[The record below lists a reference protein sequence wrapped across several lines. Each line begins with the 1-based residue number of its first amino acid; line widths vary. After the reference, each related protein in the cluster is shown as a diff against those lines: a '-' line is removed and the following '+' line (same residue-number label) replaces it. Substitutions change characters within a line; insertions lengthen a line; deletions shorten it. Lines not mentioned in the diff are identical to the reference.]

1 MYIPERLQE
10 VLGQAVV
17 LSAVRKPRDGDD
29 IGLKPVFNLFAV
41 HSRMFVKVQTTLE
54 EDEISGSLEHR
65 RPRYNIL
72 SGRSYGNGEHHR
84 VANHTSWDN
93 WWIEEH

>member
-1 MYIPERLQE
+1 METNNYPVGLLGGHPEFLHCVGE
-10 VLGQAVV
+10 KELH
-17 LSAVRKPRDGDD
+17 RKKSL
-29 IGLKPVFNLFAV
+29 I
-41 HSRMFVKVQTTLE
+41 QTTLE